1 MLSSKPRPVYILCS
15 PWQLHS
21 AHGDCS
27 VIAIEFN
34 KDACERQCTFPFVT
48 QSHAL
53 YLLLSS
59 LLLSTHLVLLHLA
72 MADVEAQ
79 QSPIQPKPISRF
91 STCTSTRMAETNKH
105 IVPMPAWMS
114 ITGVARFLIAILVLA
129 FTAAATAI
137 FGGYTAFG
145 FTLFTVRLFSY
156 STSYDILIYVAVLCD
171 LNHLRILLRGS
182 LPQTCPLQSMC
193 CPRP

>member
-1 MLSSKPRPVYILCS
+1 M
-15 PWQLHS
+15 
-21 AHGDCS
+21 
-27 VIAIEFN
+27 
-34 KDACERQCTFPFVT
+34 T

-53 YLLLSS
+53 YPDLEAHLLLSS

-72 MADVEAQ
+72 MADLETQ
-79 QSPIQPKPISRF
+79 RHEQSPIQPKPIFRF

-114 ITGVARFLIAILVLA
+114 ITGVARFIIAILVLA

-145 FTLFTVRLFSY
+145 FTLFTVCLFSY

-182 LPQTCPLQSMC
+182 LPQACPLQSLG